1 MAIAIDFNKLAE
13 DFKFLNF
20 KDPGTWPA
28 LPKLVALVL
37 ILVGILA
44 AAYVLDWQGQ
54 LEELEA
60 GKQQEA
66 KLKDDYLNKKKQA
79 VNLEL
84 HKQQL
89 REIDQSFGALLKQ
102 LPNRAQM
109 DALLVDINQA
119 GLGRGLQFDLFR
131 PAAAES
137 AKEFYAELPIQ
148 VRVIGNYHDM
158 GAFASDLGQL
168 SRIVTLND
176 VQITALKDNQLQ
188 MDAIARTFRYL
199 DDEEVAAQRKAAKSA
214 KGPAKK

>member
-1 MAIAIDFNKLAE
+1 MAINLNQFAE
-13 DFKFLNF
+13 DFKYLNF

-28 LPKLVALVL
+28 IPKLVALIA
-37 ILVGILA
+37 ILAAILA
-44 AAYVLDWQGQ
+44 AAYALDWQGQ
-54 LEELEA
+54 LDELEA

-66 KLKDDYLNKKKQA
+66 KLKEDYLNKKKQA
-79 VNLEL
+79 VNLDL

-119 GLGRGLQFDLFR
+119 GLGRGLQFELFR
-131 PAAAES
+131 PAASES
-137 AKEFYAELPIQ
+137 AKEFYSELPIQ

-188 MDAIARTFRYL
+188 MDATARTFRYL
-199 DDEEVAAQRKAAKSA
+199 DDEEVAAQRKAAKAA
-214 KGPAKK
+214 KAPAKK